1 MERTRARVWVAPHA
15 AEVTRCLR
23 SACGSEAGSSVPRRA
38 LQFKN
43 KYLTEMCSGSAEGSF
58 SMLADSCITEL
69 KAQGPSRSCNES

>member
-1 MERTRARVWVAPHA
+1 VERTRARVWVAPHA

-43 KYLTEMCSGSAEGSF
+43 KYLTEMCSGSAEGSYLRLLDF
-58 SMLADSCITEL
+58 CIN
-69 KAQGPSRSCNES
+69 QR